1 MSWESSDLYYQKIN
15 RLVSDRLGGLNS
27 AHLILYSVNFQEIEC
42 MQSQDQ
48 WEKAGDYLKKIA
60 QKLEYIDVDAI
71 ALCTNTMHLVASEIS
86 NNISIPFL
94 HIADAVADQINSVG
108 KNKVLLLGTKFTMQK
123 DFYKNMLSLKGI
135 DVVVPHLHQQEI
147 VHSII
152 YDELCLGRILEES
165 KQQYI
170 SIINDFIEDGV
181 QGVVLGCTEIG
192 MLLSNDDVSVPLFD
206 STEIHVNTIV
216 DFMINS
222 K

>member
-1 MSWESSDLYYQKIN
+1 MY
-15 RLVSDRLGGLNS
+15 
-27 AHLILYSVNFQEIEC
+27 
-42 MQSQDQ
+42 
-48 WEKAGDYLKKIA
+48 
-60 QKLEYIDVDAI
+60 AI

-123 DFYKNMLSLKGI
+123 DFYKKMLNLKGI